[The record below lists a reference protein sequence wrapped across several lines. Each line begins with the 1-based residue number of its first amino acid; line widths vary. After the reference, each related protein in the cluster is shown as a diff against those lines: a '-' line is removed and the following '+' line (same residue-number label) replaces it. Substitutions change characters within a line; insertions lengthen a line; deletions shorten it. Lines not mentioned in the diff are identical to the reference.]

1 MTLNNT
7 YYNIY
12 IYKIVLLMQIIIK
25 QTLIFKIPTIASS
38 GIPRS
43 NTFRCNF
50 FLHNGSL
57 TDELCLDE
65 PDS

>member
-1 MTLNNT
+1 M
-7 YYNIY
+7 
-12 IYKIVLLMQIIIK
+12 
-25 QTLIFKIPTIASS
+25 FKIPTKASS

-57 TDELCLDE
+57 TAEPDLDEL
-65 PDS
+65 DS